1 MAGSQKIEYT
11 GDIKGRCQGMV
22 LKCGTSISKAPHEY
36 GQVYCLYVPL
46 TQDTLYLFLLAI
58 LSTASLEGKA
68 LDYV

>member
-1 MAGSQKIEYT
+1 MKTEHLNLLLSPT
-11 GDIKGRCQGMV
+11 T
-22 LKCGTSISKAPHEY
+22 LSISKAPHEY